1 MTWTVEF
8 DTKAAKEFIK
18 LPPDIKK
25 IISEYLNNKLATS
38 NNLKA
43 LGKSLKY
50 GYVGLWRYRVGKY
63 RIICNIEEDKLVV
76 LVLKIGKR
84 DSVYK

>member
-38 NNLKA
+38 NNPKA

-50 GYVGLWRYRVGKY
+50 GYSK
-63 RIICNIEEDKLVV
+63 
-76 LVLKIGKR
+76 
-84 DSVYK
+84 SS